1 MAIYKLTEG
10 AVCFVRIP
18 QIPVKYRARD
28 NTVRD
33 IRRELV
39 IALRQQGYDFT
50 WNAGSRYV
58 TLNRFSYVW
67 WFDFRVCSLR
77 LIISDQVKITSL
89 LSRRL
94 AEYV

>member
-1 MAIYKLTEG
+1 MSIYKLTAG

-28 NTVRD
+28 KTVRD

-39 IALRQQGYDFT
+39 IALRSQGYDFT
-50 WNAGSRYV
+50 WNAGSRYAPW
-58 TLNRFSYVW
+58 NRFIVW

-77 LIISDQVKITSL
+77 FIISDQVKITSL